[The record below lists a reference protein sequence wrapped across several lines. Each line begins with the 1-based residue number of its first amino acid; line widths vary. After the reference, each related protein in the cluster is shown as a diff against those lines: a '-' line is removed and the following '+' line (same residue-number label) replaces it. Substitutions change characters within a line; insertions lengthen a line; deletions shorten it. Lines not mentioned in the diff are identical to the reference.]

1 MLSEGLMLVRWRW
14 HVKIWDSV
22 TSEGGEYILK
32 GWEKKWRIFLI
43 NAFMGSS
50 CENLNSSM
58 AVQGAQWLV
67 KYQMYLMTNNMPV
80 ATVYTAFDGSYLW
93 GI

>member
-1 MLSEGLMLVRWRW
+1 
-14 HVKIWDSV
+14 
-22 TSEGGEYILK
+22 
-32 GWEKKWRIFLI
+32 
-43 NAFMGSS
+43 MGSS

>member
-1 MLSEGLMLVRWRW
+1 
-14 HVKIWDSV
+14 
-22 TSEGGEYILK
+22 
-32 GWEKKWRIFLI
+32 
-43 NAFMGSS
+43 MGSS
-50 CENLNSSM
+50 CENFNSSM